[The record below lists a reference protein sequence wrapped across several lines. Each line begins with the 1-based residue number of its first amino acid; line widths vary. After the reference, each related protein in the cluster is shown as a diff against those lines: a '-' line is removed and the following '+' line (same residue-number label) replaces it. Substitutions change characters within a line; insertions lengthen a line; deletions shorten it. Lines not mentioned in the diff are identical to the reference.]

1 MHMQGPAYVSGSPGA
16 GDWSTAA
23 APKKSYLPGEV
34 VEAAEVMG
42 AHVLASSDEESDGG
56 LHARPEGASASDI
69 EELMKLCDDE

>member
-1 MHMQGPAYVSGSPGA
+1 MRMQGLAYASGSPGA

-56 LHARPEGASASDI
+56 LHAQPEEASASDL
-69 EELMKLCDDE
+69 EEEMKLSYDE